1 MSTCS
6 DAYLD
11 CVFLVVLTH
20 IWWSY
25 QLDCLFQI
33 HCIEPF
39 LVVLLA
45 HLAQRAM
52 WAFVITLRP
61 SSSSSASVN
70 FSYVHLLLWNH
81 WTDLDQTWQKCSLGG
96 LPSDLLFW
104 CRSEIQL
111 WKSSCHKIPSRWNC
125 NIIEMMS
132 MWSSTLYQVCY
143 FCADRISKMA
153 AMTWLSLTLDPMGI
167 SHFHLFFWNHKTDLN
182 QTWLDIIYYMLWY
195 NVCHLYCIFITWVSV
210 PVKL

>member
-1 MSTCS
+1 
-6 DAYLD
+6 
-11 CVFLVVLTH
+11 
-20 IWWSY
+20 
-25 QLDCLFQI
+25 
-33 HCIEPF
+33 
-39 LVVLLA
+39 
-45 HLAQRAM
+45 
-52 WAFVITLRP
+52 
-61 SSSSSASVN
+61 
-70 FSYVHLLLWNH
+70 
-81 WTDLDQTWQKCSLGG
+81 LDQTWQKCSLGG

-167 SHFHLFFWNHKTDLN
+167 SHFHLYTPRNKVVGGYTGFT
-182 QTWLDIIYYMLWY
+182 M
-195 NVCHLYCIFITWVSV
+195 SV
-210 PVKL
+210 VRPSVDKSYVVR